1 MKPAA
6 LPAPR
11 GMCYRLAMLERRIY
25 AALLFLVA
33 AVVIGTT
40 GYMVIE
46 RWSLLD
52 SLWMVAI
59 TLTTT
64 GYGEVHE
71 LSHGGRIFTMGLL
84 VIGMS
89 IVVYGLSMITAFV
102 AEGGLAEI
110 LRRRRM
116 TQMLEAM
123 RDHTIVCGAGR
134 TGIHV
139 VEELRKT
146 KSPFV
151 VIEGKPEMAQRLRQA
166 GDAVVE
172 GDATHEDTLRQAR
185 IETASRLV
193 ACLTD
198 DKDNLFVVLTAR
210 GMNAGLRIVARYVDD
225 KSADKLRKAGANAAV
240 SPNAIG
246 GLRMASEALR
256 PAVVSFLDVMLRS
269 SKATLR
275 VEEATIHAGSKL
287 ADHPLRDADIAAQT
301 GLLVLATRSD
311 AGEYY
316 FNPPPATPL
325 AAGQTL
331 IVMGEI
337 EGVKKLKALAG
348 ENG

>member
-1 MKPAA
+1 
-6 LPAPR
+6 
-11 GMCYRLAMLERRIY
+11 MLERKIY
-25 AALLFLVA
+25 AALLFLIA
-33 AVVIGTT
+33 AVIIGTT
-40 GYMVIE
+40 GYMLIE
-46 RWSLLD
+46 HWNLLD

-64 GYGEVHE
+64 GYGEVHQ
-71 LSHGGRIFTMGLL
+71 LSDQGRIFTMGLL
-84 VIGMS
+84 VAGMS

-102 AEGGLAEI
+102 AEGGLFEI

-116 TQMLEAM
+116 AKMLENM
-123 RDHTIVCGAGR
+123 QDHTIVCGAGR

-139 VEELRKT
+139 IDELRKT

-151 VIEGKPEMAQRLRQA
+151 VIEGKPEMAQKLRQQ

-172 GDATHEDTLRQAR
+172 GDATHEDTLRAAR
-185 IETASRLV
+185 IETAVRLV

-210 GMNAGLRIVARYVDD
+210 GMNAGLRIVARYIDD
-225 KSADKLRKAGANAAV
+225 KSADKLRKAGANAVV

-256 PAVVSFLDVMLRS
+256 PAVVSFLDIMLRS

-275 VEEATIHAGSKL
+275 VEEALIHDGSRL
-287 ADHPLRDADIAAQT
+287 ANQPLKDADIAGQT

-311 AGEYY
+311 AGEYH
-316 FNPPPATPL
+316 FNPPATTPL
-325 AAGQTL
+325 SPGQTL

-337 EGVKKLKALAG
+337 DGVKKLKALAG
-348 ENG
+348 EAT